1 MCVHACVVYIS
12 GVRRVKA
19 ICGELVGWLSGVVF
33 VASGSLGVSACRG
46 PSFCDTMGDR
56 WTTVT
61 VSVLPQI
68 NAVISSLRK
77 VLVKY
82 SFRSTAPPQTH
93 WQYLQAYPH
102 CLVRQALKTVS
113 AELKSVYF
121 NKQVVVSAQFC
132 ILTSV
137 FNWVIYISAICEWVS
152 SQVWNMQVQQLLCI
166 LQIVFFC

>member
-1 MCVHACVVYIS
+1 MHACVVYIS

-33 VASGSLGVSACRG
+33 VASGSGGVSARRG

-56 WTTVT
+56 WTTSVT

-82 SFRSTAPPQTH
+82 SFRSTAPPDSLAVFTGGPP
-93 WQYLQAYPH
+93 LSCQADT
-102 CLVRQALKTVS
+102 CNTVS
-113 AELKSVYF
+113 VELKSVYF
-121 NKQVVVSAQFC
+121 NKQAIVFAQFC

-137 FNWVIYISAICEWVS
+137 FNRVHFVSDPAISAICEWVS
-152 SQVWNMQVQQLLCI
+152 SQV
-166 LQIVFFC
+166 